1 MFKWD
6 EGLVQVVH
14 GFKSGVG
21 MIRCEGKFWFGRVR
35 GWGWFSRGGL
45 AQVVR
50 GFFFQMWGEDDLVKV
65 SNVGIGGCKG
75 VKIRR
80 EITVRFEKFQV

>member
-21 MIRCEGKFWFGRVR
+21 MIRCEGRFWFGRVR

-50 GFFFQMWGEDDLVKV
+50 GFFFRCGERMIWSKCQTL
-65 SNVGIGGCKG
+65 G
-75 VKIRR
+75 
-80 EITVRFEKFQV
+80 